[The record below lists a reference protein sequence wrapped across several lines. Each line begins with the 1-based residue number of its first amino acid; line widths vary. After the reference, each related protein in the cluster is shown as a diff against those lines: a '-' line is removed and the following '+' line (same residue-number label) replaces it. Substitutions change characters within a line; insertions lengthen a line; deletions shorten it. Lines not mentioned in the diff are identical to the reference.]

1 MPQQVIRQQPI
12 QPLPAPSLVLDI
24 FYAVHRIQLIQVLY
38 PRRSLGVQPA
48 FFIGVGTEFALH
60 ATHAADHG
68 VEVLE
73 HILLRGPAGDGWG
86 RGVFEECFER
96 RGVLF
101 DGEVRSSEVFA

>member
-1 MPQQVIRQQPI
+1 M
-12 QPLPAPSLVLDI
+12 
-24 FYAVHRIQLIQVLY
+24 
-38 PRRSLGVQPA
+38 QPA

-73 HILLRGPAGDGWG
+73 HILLRGPAGDGRG
-86 RGVFEECFER
+86 RGVFEECFEC

-101 DGEVRSSEVFA
+101 DGEVCGSEVFA